1 MIYEQRWW
9 TVTNEAN
16 SRYSASPMFELPTD
30 AVRYQLG
37 IRAHDSAPT
46 YWSEMK
52 EVHLT

>member
-9 TVTNEAN
+9 TVTNESN
-16 SRYSASPMFELPTD
+16 SRYSPSPIFDLPSG

-37 IRAHDSAPT
+37 IRADDSAPT

-52 EVHLT
+52 EVHLA

>member
-9 TVTNEAN
+9 TATNAVN
-16 SRYSASPMFELPTD
+16 SRYSQSPMFELPTE

-37 IRAHDSAPT
+37 IRADHSAVT

-52 EVHLT
+52 DVRLT

>member
-16 SRYSASPMFELPTD
+16 SRYSPSPILDLPSD

-37 IRAHDSAPT
+37 IRANDSAPT

-52 EVHLT
+52 DVHLT